1 MVDSDV
7 MTSAGGLLQP
17 NEFDRK
23 RIERTVAAR
32 RRYRFVKATVRAA
45 EGGLRVESPCCSGR
59 VDPNGGPVNIAL
71 LLYRE
76 PGVWQLHRMDHQAAE
91 WLLHRTYAKLGDLLD
106 ELKNDAAQLFWQ

>member
-7 MTSAGGLLQP
+7 MASAGGLLQP

-23 RIERTVAAR
+23 RIERAVAAR

-59 VDPNGGPVNIAL
+59 VDPSGGVLNIAL

-76 PGVWQLHRMDHQAAE
+76 PGVWQLHR
-91 WLLHRTYAKLGDLLD
+91 TYEKLGDLLE